1 MIVAFQQRYLNFSA
15 AMDLAGDFSLS
26 GSAAPKTNVR
36 VKSAPSP
43 SYKRGSGDDSNND
56 DQRQPTSMQRARS
69 WNLEVENCYRIQVSH
84 QQPLPKLILTV
95 VFDQLPHCI

>member
-1 MIVAFQQRYLNFSA
+1 ME
-15 AMDLAGDFSLS
+15 LAGDFSLS

-43 SYKRGSGDDSNND
+43 SYKRGSDDSNND

-69 WNLEVENCYRIQVSH
+69 WNLVVENAYRIQVSH
-84 QQPLPKLILTV
+84 STLPILILTV
-95 VFDQLPHCI
+95 MFDQYRTV